1 MIKKIVKEN
10 YKYFLML
17 FLLIVFFCVFKY
29 FGGFELLKPID
40 QFVENV
46 FQNKMNRNFTKL
58 VNITSD
64 FVGIYTLI
72 LVIVCMVFKFR
83 NKYYLIVQTLCYLFT
98 LSTLF
103 ITKNLVCRI
112 RPTMDVFATI
122 DVYSFPSGHT
132 ISAYVGYFFLAYIM
146 SIKSDK
152 KTKIGYYLISSLL
165 VLTVAFT
172 RLYLNVH
179 YFTDIVGSFIFGTI
193 ILKCLV
199 NVVDKNFKGKLV

>member
-1 MIKKIVKEN
+1 MIKKIAKEN
-10 YKYFLML
+10 YKYFLVL

-29 FGGFELLKPID
+29 FDGFELLKPID

-72 LVIVCMVFKFR
+72 LVIVCMIFKFR

-152 KTKIGYYLISSLL
+152 KTKIGYYMLSSLL